1 MNDLNG
7 GNSNDM
13 NQNEVDV
20 AVKVE
25 NLSRSFRGKTALRD
39 VSLSIPVGSVFGLV
53 GLNGA
58 GKTTLIRHLMGL
70 LKAMHGSVR
79 VLGHNPIDSPES
91 LLKRI
96 GYMTEEDSLPKWMRV
111 GDMLDFSR
119 AIYPSWDDGYCREL
133 CEMFDLSR
141 TSKLSEMSKGQ
152 RARVGLLVAIAHR
165 PELLILDEPSS
176 GLDPI
181 ARSDILEAIIRT
193 VSEDGRTVLF
203 SSHLLDEVDR
213 VCDNV
218 ALMYEGHI
226 IESITVEALESRYRE
241 IVCRPQPNWD
251 RPPSVHGVLGWK
263 SAAGEWSAVVDQT
276 LADDEAALNELPIT
290 DNRDI
295 SLLRWFAARTGKIP
309 ESTADDGA
317 VNGGAV
323 NGVSGGQDHSGG
335 TAGDAQEPNHV

>member
-1 MNDLNG
+1 M
-7 GNSNDM
+7 
-13 NQNEVDV
+13 VD
-20 AVKVE
+20 AVSKMSATNTLAVQV
-25 NLSRSFRGKTALRD
+25 NALSRAFRGKSALRD
-39 VSLSIPVGSVFGLV
+39 INLEIPRGSVFGLV

-70 LKAMHGSVR
+70 LKAKHGEVR
-79 VLGHNPIDSPES
+79 VLGEDPVNSPET

-119 AIYPSWDDGYCREL
+119 SLYPSWDDAYCKQL
-133 CEMFDLSR
+133 CEMFSLTR
-141 TSKLSEMSKGQ
+141 TDKLSEMSKGQ
-152 RARVGLLVAIAHR
+152 RARVGLLIAIAHR

-213 VCDNV
+213 VCDSV
-218 ALMYEGHI
+218 GLMCEGSI
-226 IESITVEALESRYRE
+226 VESITVEQLESRYSE
-241 IVCRPQPNWD
+241 IVCRPEQAWTP
-251 RPPSVHGVLGWK
+251 PPSVAGVFGWK
-263 SAAGEWSAVVDQT
+263 SSVDEWSAVIDQES
-276 LADDEAALNELPIT
+276 LEAPELLEALPIT
-290 DNRDI
+290 QRREI

-309 ESTADDGA
+309 EDNGTQSDSSDQRDGEE
-317 VNGGAV
+317 
-323 NGVSGGQDHSGG
+323 SS
-335 TAGDAQEPNHV
+335 HV